1 MRTMILLLSGCLM
14 AQGCQ
19 SQSNKAQPSAVP
31 ATQEEVVMANEE
43 QRVGEAQGAAAPPR
57 MGKLSSVEGARLKG
71 LAWVGDASATTV
83 RPFNGRYAQSG
94 YWKDAPG
101 GKRRTLLVG
110 EGRYA
115 GPKDE
120 IGYVIVDTTPE
131 GARLKLF
138 RGQTFTPKDVTMEMP
153 VSGVVEKMAA
163 VAAHDQLA
171 VLGWDGAKPQLTV
184 YRQANKKQVWS
195 VPLDIE
201 PGVGPMVLAWYD
213 TGELIVERRGADTY
227 ERVIVDGKTGAVL
240 LREQLDERI
249 AQVIFDP
256 VKFILEQPWVE
267 PTDKIDESKLTTAQR
282 FVRNPGRSLGA
293 VCMMAQRETRSIRV
307 VELEDGLLLIAEG
320 THGDGGDGYARR
332 DPSWNMR
339 HARLGED
346 AAPDEAPRHP
356 LSDGATCSAV
366 TLMDSKT
373 IQFKGRWS
381 TGRADQGAR

>member
-1 MRTMILLLSGCLM
+1 MMRAVIFLLSVCLV

-19 SQSNKAQPSAVP
+19 SQPDKAAQSASAVP
-31 ATQEEVVMANEE
+31 AAQEEVSVANEE
-43 QRVGEAQGAAAPPR
+43 QVGAAAAPR
-57 MGKLSSVEGARLKG
+57 MGKLSGVEGARLQG
-71 LAWVGDASATTV
+71 LPWVGDASASAV
-83 RPFNGRYAQSG
+83 RPFQGRYAQSG
-94 YWKDAPG
+94 YWKDGANG
-101 GKRRTLLVG
+101 RRTLLVG